1 MTLKKTLAERQTEL
15 RALLATPAGKAEL
28 HDLESRYA
36 EASGKPRP
44 GKRSIITYI
53 LVYEREHGL
62 IDG

>member
-1 MTLKKTLAERQTEL
+1 VSPKKTLAQRQAEL
-15 RALLATPAGKAEL
+15 QALLATPAGKAEL
-28 HDLESRYA
+28 QNLESRYA

-53 LVYEREHGL
+53 LVYERDHGL

>member
-1 MTLKKTLAERQTEL
+1 MSPKKTLAERQTEL
-15 RALLATPAGKAEL
+15 QALLATPAGKAEL
-28 HDLESRYA
+28 QNLESRYA

-53 LVYEREHGL
+53 LVYERDHGL

>member
-1 MTLKKTLAERQTEL
+1 MTLKKTLTERQTEL

-28 HDLESRYA
+28 QDLEARYA

-44 GKRSIITYI
+44 GKRSIITFI